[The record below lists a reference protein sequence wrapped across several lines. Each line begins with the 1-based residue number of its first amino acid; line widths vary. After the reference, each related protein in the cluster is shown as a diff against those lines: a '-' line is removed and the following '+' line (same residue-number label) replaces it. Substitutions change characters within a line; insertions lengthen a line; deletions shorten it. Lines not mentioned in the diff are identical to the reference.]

1 MKPLHCMS
9 VEMYQKLTL
18 YLLEMGSKYK
28 VALEE
33 IVRLTNLLNEME
45 AENAELKEKVN
56 ASCEH

>member
-1 MKPLHCMS
+1 MS
-9 VEMYQKLTL
+9 VEMYQKLTKD
-18 YLLEMGSKYK
+18 LLEMGSKYK

-56 ASCEH
+56 ASCEQ